1 MIKLKT
7 AFVVLGSAAAIVLLT
22 IGLSTHTPVA
32 NGPANRTAPTKQSP
46 TAKEVIA
53 SGDEMASDEN
63 SSAEQSAAEDETPS
77 PPCPT
82 CEEDGIQSIEP
93 TVTPSPRDP
102 TP

>member
-46 TAKEVIA
+46 TAKEVLA
-53 SGDEMASDEN
+53 SSDDMASEEN
-63 SSAEQSAAEDETPS
+63 SSAEGDQPPS

>member
-7 AFVVLGSAAAIVLLT
+7 AFVVLGSAAAIVILA
-22 IGLSTHTPVA
+22 IGLSTYNPVA
-32 NGPANRTAPTKQSP
+32 KRPTNRTAPTDQGP
-46 TAKEVIA
+46 TAKEEMA
-53 SGDEMASDEN
+53 SGDDMASEEN
-63 SSAEQSAAEDETPS
+63 SSAEQSVEGDETPP

-82 CEEDGIQSIEP
+82 CEEDGSIEP